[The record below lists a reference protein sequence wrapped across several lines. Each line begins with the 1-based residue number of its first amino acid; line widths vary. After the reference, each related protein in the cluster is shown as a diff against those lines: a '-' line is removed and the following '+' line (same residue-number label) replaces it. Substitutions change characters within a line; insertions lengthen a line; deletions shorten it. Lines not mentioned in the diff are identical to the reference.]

1 MTFQKPY
8 RGSEHE
14 LRETLR
20 RGEAR
25 TGEEPAP
32 VTTRGVLVTVAWVA
46 ILVAIGF
53 VLVGT
58 GIIDPSMCHGTLN
71 PASC

>member
-1 MTFQKPY
+1 MTFRDPY
-8 RGSEHE
+8 QGADEE
-14 LRETLR
+14 LRQVLH
-20 RGEAR
+20 RGESR

-32 VTTRGVLVTVAWVA
+32 VTARGVVLTVVWLTA
-46 ILVAIGF
+46 LVAIGF
-53 VLVGT
+53 VLLQL